1 MPYVSVRLTK
11 DGVTTESKR
20 RVIQG
25 ITKVLQ
31 DVMDKDPQ
39 YTTVIIDE
47 IEKENWGLAGESVA
61 ERMKAKSR

>member
-1 MPYVSVRLTK
+1 MPYVNVRLTK

-31 DVMDKDPQ
+31 EALDKDPQ
-39 YTTVIIDE
+39 YVTVIIDE
-47 IEKENWGLAGESVA
+47 VENENWGLAGESVA
-61 ERMKAKSR
+61 ERMKVKSR